1 MTNKFIAIGLFGD
14 FFLSFRCLF
23 VLCGKM
29 LSVAMEIHINVFCFS
44 ARANLFQDLLMA
56 VSIKWFHLFAS
67 ALESQRPRVKSNT
80 HSKKNKL
87 RTARK
92 CTRLIVTRCWLQSIN
107 LLPTK
112 LFAFLSRVN
121 WFCNIFYYRHQVL
134 CVARALCE
142 FCSFYLA
149 INCTNFERSLTHL
162 ARFELELFSLF
173 VAVIYSAFN
182 SMK

>member
-1 MTNKFIAIGLFGD
+1 
-14 FFLSFRCLF
+14 
-23 VLCGKM
+23 M

-80 HSKKNKL
+80 HSKKTSCAQ
-87 RTARK
+87 RES
-92 CTRLIVTRCWLQSIN
+92 VHGWLSLGAGYN
-107 LLPTK
+107 LLIYYQQNCL
-112 LFAFLSRVN
+112 LFSRVN

-134 CVARALCE
+134 CVARALYE

-162 ARFELELFSLF
+162 VRIELELFSLF
-173 VAVIYSAFN
+173 VVVIYSAFN
-182 SMK
+182 SIK

>member
-1 MTNKFIAIGLFGD
+1 MIFF
-14 FFLSFRCLF
+14 FHFVVFLSCVAKCCLLQWKFTSTCF
-23 VLCGKM
+23 VLVRVQISSKICLWRS
-29 LSVAMEIHINVFCFS
+29 LSNDFIS
-44 ARANLFQDLLMA
+44 LRALWNHRDHEL
-56 VSIKWFHLFAS
+56 S
-67 ALESQRPRVKSNT
+67 RT
-80 HSKKNKL
+80 HTRKKNKL